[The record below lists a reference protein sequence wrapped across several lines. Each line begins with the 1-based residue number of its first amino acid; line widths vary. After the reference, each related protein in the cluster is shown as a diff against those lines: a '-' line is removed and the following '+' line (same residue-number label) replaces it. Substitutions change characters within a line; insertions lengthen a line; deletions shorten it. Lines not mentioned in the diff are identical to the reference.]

1 MAKSDGG
8 RIGVLAGGRRLRL
21 GRGGSSGGAAP
32 SVATGFHLHGHGFLT
47 TFLHPGRIGMSTHSS
62 PPDAKFGFKLQS
74 TLSQPSEEKNQSGWR
89 CQSVGSYKDTIANHK
104 TLICWDINIVDV
116 SISEFQTT
124 CCVECSKSFH
134 AMVLQ
139 SLCRRYKTILLK

>member
-89 CQSVGSYKDTIANHK
+89 CQSVGSYKVLYSLYSLAK
-104 TLICWDINIVDV
+104 SRGLPINFSD
-116 SISEFQTT
+116 
-124 CCVECSKSFH
+124 
-134 AMVLQ
+134 LQ
-139 SLCRRYKTILLK
+139 DFA